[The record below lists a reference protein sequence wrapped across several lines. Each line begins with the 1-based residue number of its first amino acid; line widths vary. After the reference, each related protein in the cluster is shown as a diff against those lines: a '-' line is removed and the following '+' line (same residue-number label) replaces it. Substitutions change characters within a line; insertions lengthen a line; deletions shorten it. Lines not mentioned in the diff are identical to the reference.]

1 MSYNLYVNGFSQAG
15 AEYLAATLN
24 LAYPAKSLV
33 TPEMLTEQF
42 QNSMAYIVHTLSQD
56 PKAIFLIV
64 IREPLECL
72 EAAIMFESEGPKR
85 IPLDISVDMLVKRYN
100 TFHWELL
107 DRDRVVLLPL
117 DRIVNSPNA
126 VLDDLDSLLGGDLS
140 ERVNITDSEYLTKIS
155 AQVSGS
161 WEHNSIIKSYGSND
175 QYMEPISSQLN
186 SKERRTRM
194 SLLYSLY
201 DLLLSKSIGV

>member
-1 MSYNLYVNGFSQAG
+1 MSHNLYVNGFSQAG

-24 LAYPAKSLV
+24 VAYPTQNLV
-33 TPEMLTEQF
+33 TPEMLTDQF

-56 PKAIFLIV
+56 PKAVFLIA

-85 IPLDISVDMLVKRYN
+85 IPLDISVDMLIKRYN

-117 DRIVNSPNA
+117 SRIVNSPNS
-126 VLDDLDSLLGGDLS
+126 VLDDLESLIGIDLS
-140 ERVNITDSEYLTKIS
+140 ERSDISDSEYMTKIS
-155 AQVSGS
+155 AQVAGS
-161 WEHNSIIKSYGSND
+161 WEHNSIINDYGSNNRYID
-175 QYMEPISSQLN
+175 PISTQLN
-186 SKERRTRM
+186 SKERANRI
-194 SLLYSLY
+194 SLLNSLY